1 MPSVLFVCTA
11 NRFRSPLAAAIFKK
25 ALVENEAG
33 TEDSWI
39 VRSSKDWQ
47 VGSAGTWAVPGDPA
61 LPVVSEKARTLGVD
75 LTDHRARRLDR
86 ELLAEYDLVLVMQ
99 ASHREA
105 LLSEYPALE
114 DKVYLFSHVIE
125 RGSYDMPD
133 SLGSEEEVADIASEM
148 NSLIRRG
155 LRYICVLAT
164 SLHNQE
170 KRIR

>member
-11 NRFRSPLAAAIFKK
+11 NRFRSPLAAAIFKN
-25 ALVENEAG
+25 ALAENETG

-39 VRSSKDWQ
+39 VHNSRDWR
-47 VGSAGTWAVPGDPA
+47 VGSAGTWAIPDDTV
-61 LPVVSEKARTLGVD
+61 LPVVSETAHTFGID
-75 LTDHRARRLDR
+75 LSGHRARRLDR

-105 LLSEYPALE
+105 LLSEYPALD
-114 DKVYLFSHVIE
+114 DKVYLFSNVVE

-133 SLGSEEEVADIASEM
+133 ALGSKGEVADVISEM

-164 SLHNQE
+164 SLHNKE
-170 KRIR
+170 KGGG